1 MIVHLTGSNVTCFL
15 FVSFRKNCSRA
26 SKKTQVGRVHY
37 DLESNLMGL
46 LHGVHQ
52 DIQTR

>member
-1 MIVHLTGSNVTCFL
+1 MIVHLTSSNVTCFFL

-26 SKKTQVGRVHY
+26 SKKTQVRHMFHY

-46 LHGVHQ
+46 LHGGVVEL
-52 DIQTR
+52 